1 MLHRHS
7 GLCGK
12 SKEANNYLPF
22 GFRLA
27 LPHDR
32 FWSGGAYDRTQ
43 QGDIPIDVLR
53 NGGSDAPG
61 AWTAAKP
68 WRHVL

>member
-22 GFRLA
+22 GFRLTIGY
-27 LPHDR
+27 R
-32 FWSGGAYDRTQ
+32 SGGAYDRTQ

-53 NGGSDAPG
+53 NGRSDAPV